1 MAPTQANTDS
11 APIVY
16 LVDDEEL
23 LLDLAE
29 VALMGQGYRVKKF
42 TDPTRALFSLA
53 AESSQPAL
61 LLTDYAMTPING
73 LELCERCRKVWPDMK
88 ILLLSGTVDGSITQN
103 ARVKPNAFLPKP
115 YLPSELAEIVRTLIR

>member
-1 MAPTQANTDS
+1 MAPTNPISDS

-23 LLDLAE
+23 LLEMAE

-53 AESSQPAL
+53 AEPSAPAL

-73 LELCERCRKVWPDMK
+73 LELSERCRKVWPDLK
-88 ILLLSGTVDGSITQN
+88 ILLLSGTVDGSITHN
-103 ARVKPNAFLPKP
+103 APVKPNAFLPKP
-115 YLPSELAEIVRTLIR
+115 YLPSQLAEIVQALTR